1 MEIKI
6 NIDEE
11 TLKEQ
16 VTCQL
21 ARSYFADSVINRE
34 IRNVVGRAVKE
45 IVYSQK
51 DKIIEMC
58 INRAT
63 RELVKKGLPQLI
75 DKFDD
80 SDYSDE

>member
-1 MEIKI
+1 MDIKI
-6 NIDEE
+6 KVDEE
-11 TLKEQ
+11 LLTEQ